1 VQDDAQDDAERA
13 ALERLAF
20 GRPENRKGEKA
31 ARKAQKK
38 LIAEDAEEEATPARA
53 AASPAPSL
61 AAGLPPAAPRSA
73 IPSPAGDEPIVQEPL
88 TLDATS
94 DSGGPRFARPRTRAQ
109 YGAALAIALI
119 VGAVVGGGVTQA
131 IIQGRPI
138 PASEI
143 QPAPGHGNV
152 AAAEKYFAGVQTEVD
167 NFPEPQWLKPLGIL
181 DSSTHAVQTSGSGAE
196 LWIGKTENTLCLI
209 WSGNNNG
216 TPSLETSCGTREA
229 FAKSGL
235 TLVHGDEV
243 YGWDGLTFRT
253 TTNEN

>member
-1 VQDDAQDDAERA
+1 VQDDVQDDAERA

-38 LIAEDAEEEATPARA
+38 LIAEDAEDGAAPALPLA
-53 AASPAPSL
+53 PAPTK
-61 AAGLPPAAPRSA
+61 AAP
-73 IPSPAGDEPIVQEPL
+73 AGAEPIVQDPL

-94 DSGGPRFARPRTRAQ
+94 DSGGPRFTRPRTRAQ
-109 YGAALAIALI
+109 YVAALAIALI

-181 DSSTHAVQTSGSGAE
+181 DSSTRAVQTSGSGAE
-196 LWIGKTENTLCLI
+196 LWIGKTENTICLM

-216 TPSLETSCGTREA
+216 TPSLETSCGTRQA

>member
-38 LIAEDAEEEATPARA
+38 LIAEDAEEEATGA
-53 AASPAPSL
+53 AA
-61 AAGLPPAAPRSA
+61 AAAAA
-73 IPSPAGDEPIVQEPL
+73 PAGDEPIVQEPL

-94 DSGGPRFARPRTRAQ
+94 DSGGPLFARPRTRAQ
-109 YGAALAIALI
+109 YAAALAIALI

-181 DSSTHAVQTSGSGAE
+181 DSSTRAVQTSGSGAE
-196 LWIGKTENTLCLI
+196 LWIGKTENTICLM
-209 WSGNNNG
+209 WSGNNKG

>member
-38 LIAEDAEEEATPARA
+38 LIAEDAGGDTDAVAGGEAGEAMPPTPTA
-53 AASPAPSL
+53 AAEPN
-61 AAGLPPAAPRSA
+61 G
-73 IPSPAGDEPIVQEPL
+73 EPIAQEPL
-88 TLDATS
+88 TLDAAS
-94 DSGGPRFARPRTRAQ
+94 DSSGARLARPRTRTQ
-109 YGAALAIALI
+109 YVAALAIAVVI
-119 VGAVVGGGVTQA
+119 GALVGGGVTQA
-131 IIQGRPI
+131 VIQGRSI
-138 PASEI
+138 PADEI

-181 DSSTHAVQTSGSGAE
+181 DASTRAVQTSGSGAE
-196 LWIGKTENTLCLI
+196 LWIGKTENTLCLM
-209 WSGNNNG
+209 WTGNNKG
-216 TPSLETSCGTREA
+216 TPSLETSCGTRQA

>member
-38 LIAEDAEEEATPARA
+38 LIAGDADEPATA
-53 AASPAPSL
+53 APAPAPGPAPGSD
-61 AAGLPPAAPRSA
+61 AADGN
-73 IPSPAGDEPIVQEPL
+73 EPITQEPL

-94 DSGGPRFARPRTRAQ
+94 DPGGARLARPSTRAQ
-109 YGAALAIALI
+109 YVAALVIAVI
-119 VGAVVGGGVTQA
+119 VGGIVGGGVTQA

-181 DSSTHAVQTSGSGAE
+181 DSSTRAVQTSGSARP
-196 LWIGKTENTLCLI
+196 K
-209 WSGNNNG
+209 
-216 TPSLETSCGTREA
+216 TPSASCGRA
-229 FAKSGL
+229 I
-235 TLVHGDEV
+235 
-243 YGWDGLTFRT
+243 T
-253 TTNEN
+253 TELRRSRPAVAPPRPSRSRA